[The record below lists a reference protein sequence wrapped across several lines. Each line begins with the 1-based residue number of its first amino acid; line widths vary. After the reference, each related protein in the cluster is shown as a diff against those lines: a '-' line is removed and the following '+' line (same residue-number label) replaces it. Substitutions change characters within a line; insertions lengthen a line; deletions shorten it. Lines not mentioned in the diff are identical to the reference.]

1 MRVIAEYDPKQP
13 TPLLRFYI
21 HGAPHRRI
29 HQAVLKQYRKAIWE
43 AGRAAKLP
51 APIRC
56 DVELSALFINPTS
69 PDLDNLTTALFQALD
84 GKCGAGPTL
93 LVDDRQI
100 VLLKNIGILFT
111 ETRK

>member
-1 MRVIAEYDPKQP
+1 MRVIAEYDTKHA

-29 HQAVLKQYRKAIWE
+29 HQAVLRQYRKAIWE
-43 AGRAAKLP
+43 AGREAKIP
-51 APIRC
+51 APLKRH
-56 DVELSALFINPTS
+56 VELSALFINPTS

-84 GKCGAGPTL
+84 GKCGTGPTL

-100 VLLKNIGILFT
+100 VLLKNIGILWT
-111 ETRK
+111 EDRR

>member
-1 MRVIAEYDPKQP
+1 MRVIAEYKMERV

-29 HQAVLKQYRKAIWE
+29 HQAVLRQYRKAIWE
-43 AGRAAKLP
+43 AGREARIP
-51 APIRC
+51 APIKN

-84 GKCGAGPTL
+84 GKCGQGPTL
-93 LVDDRQI
+93 LMDDRQI
-100 VLLKNIGILFT
+100 VFVKNLGLMFP
-111 ETRK
+111 